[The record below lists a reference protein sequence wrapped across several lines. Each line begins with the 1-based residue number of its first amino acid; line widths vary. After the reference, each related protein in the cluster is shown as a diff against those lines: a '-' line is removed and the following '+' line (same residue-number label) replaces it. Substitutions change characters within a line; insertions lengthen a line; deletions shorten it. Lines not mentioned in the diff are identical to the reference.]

1 MRTTVPNGR
10 TVRDGAARGGDSMSP
25 GRHDGVRAGTGRG
38 REEWF
43 ALLDADGA
51 ASRPYREIADRLVDD
66 HGLSRWWAQKL
77 TVEYQQA
84 RGRRAPGS
92 RPDGTFTVTAS
103 KTIAVP
109 AAELFE
115 AFADRRVRRRWLPD
129 VRLRSRGADPPTT
142 IRFDVEDG
150 SRVRVGISAVAPRKS
165 QVALEHARIA
175 DGRIVEATK
184 AAWRGRLGEL
194 KTLLEA

>member
-1 MRTTVPNGR
+1 MGR
-10 TVRDGAARGGDSMSP
+10 
-25 GRHDGVRAGTGRG
+25 GRRDGVRSATGRG

-92 RPDGTFTVTAS
+92 RPDGTCTVTAS

-109 AAELFE
+109 AAELFD

-129 VRLRSRGADPPTT
+129 VRLRSRGADPPTA

-175 DGRIVEATK
+175 DGRVADATK

-194 KTLLEA
+194 KALLEA

>member
-1 MRTTVPNGR
+1 M
-10 TVRDGAARGGDSMSP
+10 
-25 GRHDGVRAGTGRG
+25 
-38 REEWF
+38 
-43 ALLDADGA
+43 
-51 ASRPYREIADRLVDD
+51 
-66 HGLSRWWAQKL
+66 
-77 TVEYQQA
+77 
-84 RGRRAPGS
+84 
-92 RPDGTFTVTAS
+92 TAS

-150 SRVRVGISAVAPRKS
+150 SRVRVGISAVPPRKS

-175 DGRIVEATK
+175 DGRVAETTK

-194 KTLLEA
+194 KTLLES